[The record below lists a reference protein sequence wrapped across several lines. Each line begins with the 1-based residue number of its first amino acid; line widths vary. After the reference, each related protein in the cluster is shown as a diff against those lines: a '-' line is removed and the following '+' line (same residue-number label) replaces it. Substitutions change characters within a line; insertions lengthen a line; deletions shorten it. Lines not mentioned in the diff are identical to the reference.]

1 MRSRPGMH
9 LLIWLAGLLA
19 LSMPAPSAAAPPHK
33 AVLLLFPYQLD
44 LPAYTLSQQT
54 IQKEFGQTT
63 DLALDLYY
71 EYADLGRFSD
81 EAYRS
86 SLFAHYALKYR
97 GRQIDLVMVCSESM
111 LDLWLEHR
119 REILPDAPVVFYDI
133 VTERVAA
140 RQSPSDVTGV
150 TGVVDHAQSVHWFL
164 RANPAVN
171 EVVIV
176 HGVGAADRAY
186 LQPVDDLK
194 ADLQGQVQVTD
205 WADLP
210 MEEIKRR
217 AADLSKT
224 SVIAYHLMFEDAA
237 GVAYRP
243 IDALRELA
251 AVSAVPVLSGYDQ
264 FIGTGTVGGYM
275 YSIEQQ
281 ARAAARMGLRILHGE
296 PASAIPMLTENG
308 NRFIFDHPAMRRY
321 GIPLST
327 LPPESIVKNRQYSIW
342 EQYRPQLIGLG
353 VGVAGLIILAVY
365 LGILTRRLGAA
376 RRALSQLNVNLE
388 SQVKER
394 TADLSQANRR
404 LEEQAAERKQAEE
417 IIRLRLRLFE
427 FAADH
432 SLDELM
438 QKALDEIEEITHSSI
453 GFYHFVEA
461 DQKTLSLQAW
471 STRTMQEFCK
481 AEGKG
486 MHYSLDQA
494 GVWVDCV
501 YQRKPVIHNDYA
513 ALPHRKGMPPGHAEV
528 RRELVVPTMREGRI
542 VSILGV
548 GNKPADYNEK
558 DVELVAYVAD
568 IVWSIVER
576 KRAEE
581 QMQDYQHRLE
591 AQNAE
596 LEAFAHTVAHD
607 LKNPLGI
614 LIGYGKVLE
623 MDLAGTQNAPARESI
638 DTIVQ
643 TSLKM
648 NALVD
653 DLLLLSSVRQVDQV
667 ELSPLDMAD
676 IVAEAQERL
685 RPRIAERQAEIILPA
700 TWPAALGYEP
710 WIEQVWVNYLDN
722 AIKYGGHPPRVEV
735 GADVPPL
742 SSPLRPEGK
751 EGEMAR
757 FWVRDNGDG
766 LSEQEQARLFAPFE
780 RLGELRVKG
789 HGLGLSIVRRI
800 VEKLGGEVGVESAP
814 GQGSVFYFTLP
825 LAAPPS

>member
-1 MRSRPGMH
+1 MRSRPSMY
-9 LLIWLAGLLA
+9 LLIWLTGLLA
-19 LSMPAPSAAAPPHK
+19 LSMPAPSVAAPPHK
-33 AVLLLFPYQLD
+33 AVLLLFPYQFD

-54 IQKEFGQTT
+54 IQEEFGQTT

-81 EAYRS
+81 EAYQS

-97 GRQIDLVMVCSESM
+97 GKPVDLVLVCSESM

-119 REILPDAPVVFYDI
+119 REILPDTPVIFFDI
-133 VTERVAA
+133 ITERIGT
-140 RQSPSDVTGV
+140 RQLPSDVTGI
-150 TGVVDHAQSVHWFL
+150 TGVVDHTQSVLWFL
-164 RANPAVN
+164 QTNPAVN

-176 HGVGAADRAY
+176 HGVGAADQAY

-194 ADLQGQVQVTD
+194 ADLQEQVQVID
-205 WADLP
+205 WSDLP
-210 MEEIKRR
+210 LEEIKRR
-217 AADLSKT
+217 AADLPET
-224 SVIAYHLMFEDAA
+224 TVIVYHLMFEDAA
-237 GVAYRP
+237 GVIYRP
-243 IDALRELA
+243 IDALQELA

-281 ARAAARMGLRILHGE
+281 ARAAARMGLRILHNE
-296 PASAIPMLTENG
+296 PAGTVPTLTENG
-308 NRFIFDHPAMRRY
+308 NRFIFDHLALRRY
-321 GIPLST
+321 NISLST
-327 LPPESIVKNRQYSIW
+327 LPPESIVKNQQYSIW
-342 EQYRPQLIGLG
+342 EQYRLQLIGLS
-353 VGVAGLIILAVY
+353 VGVAGLIVLVVY

-376 RRALSQLNVNLE
+376 RRALSQLNANLE
-388 SQVKER
+388 SQVKGR
-394 TADLSQANRR
+394 TADLSRANRR
-404 LEEQAAERKQAEE
+404 LEEQADERKQAEE
-417 IIRLRLRLFE
+417 IVRLRLRLFE

-486 MHYSLDQA
+486 MHYNLDQA

-501 YQRKPVIHNDYA
+501 YQQRPVIHNDYA

-528 RRELVVPTMREGRI
+528 KRELVVPTMREGRI

-548 GNKPADYNEK
+548 GNKPAGYNEQ
-558 DVELVAYVAD
+558 DIELVAYVAD

-614 LIGYGKVLE
+614 LIGFGKVLE
-623 MDLAGTQNAPARESI
+623 MDLAGTQNAPAQESI
-638 DTIVQ
+638 NTIVQ
-643 TSLKM
+643 TGLKM

-653 DLLLLSSVRQVDQV
+653 DLLLLSSLRQVGQV
-667 ELSPLDMAD
+667 ELAPLDMAA

-685 RPRIAERQAEIILPA
+685 RPRIAEHKAEFILPA
-700 TWPAALGYEP
+700 TWPTALGYGP
-710 WIEQVWVNYLDN
+710 WIEQVWINYLDN

-735 GADVPPL
+735 GADL
-742 SSPLRPEGK
+742 SSDPTTPAGEGRV
-751 EGEMAR
+751 GMVR

-780 RLGELRVKG
+780 RLGEIRVKG

-800 VEKLGGEVGVESAP
+800 VEKLGGEVGVESVPA
-814 GQGSVFYFTLP
+814 QGSVFYFTLP
-825 LAAPPS
+825 PAVPPS